1 MIFTPSSNL
10 DYDTQYGAYLYS
22 DAMDLAYN
30 SLVRDGWN
38 FRTMPP
44 NNPPYTPRTP
54 SGSAHGYAGR
64 SYSYSIFAKDPDD
77 GDQLRYTLDWGD
89 GTASETEFVDSGRS
103 VSQSHVW
110 DDEGGYSVRVMAA
123 DSEGDESDW
132 SPPLVVAISRRPH
145 PTAVISA
152 NPAVI
157 TEGETISFGAEGSK
171 SYYQDG
177 GIVSYEWDFGD
188 GSTGAGVN
196 VEHTYPRSGQYT
208 VTLTVTCY
216 ENLSATDSMSITVEP
231 APVLSISISTGSVPS
246 GESGEVL
253 VWVTSN
259 DGLIQGA
266 SVHLSTTTGNLNPN
280 EGLTDRYGEF
290 ASIFT
295 VPIVDATERYTIYA
309 KAEVDGMRGEGSESD
324 LIMVGPDMPPTAH
337 IEIHQDPAE
346 EGGSVT
352 IEGWGKDED
361 GDVLGCRW
369 TLPDGT
375 TIPDSGDSSEL
386 TLEPDEVQ
394 AGAYRFAVRDDQG
407 VWSEVAE
414 FELPMP
420 TPDDGEGAEE
430 EITSM
435 QTNFS
440 RVIEYISENIL
451 EDPVALAA
459 MVALSAGTLLMLR
472 GRNGRGI
479 TKRSK
484 GGGNGEE
491 NGEKGEKDEK
501 DEEDEK
507 PRYGS
512 ICATSTPDDAVVLL
526 DGLDLR
532 GRSPVTIN
540 KVPVGLHFLL
550 FVKSDHF
557 GYKRKILVTADQTE
571 TVHCDLTKVPEV
583 SLKLS
588 ADPTEILADGKS
600 KSTITI
606 EIEDKKGRPIP
617 VPKEIAVVVG
627 TNIGEIGSTARMP
640 AGKASTTSVLTS
652 SGSGGTAT
660 VNAVLEVEGVLRLKG
675 ETTVEFVDVEVAT

>member
-188 GSTGAGVN
+188 GSTGAGAN

-259 DGLIQGA
+259 DGLTQGA
-266 SVHLSTTTGNLNPN
+266 SVHLSATTGKLNPN

-346 EGGSVT
+346 EGGSIT

-369 TLPDGT
+369 TFPDGT
-375 TIPDSGDSSEL
+375 TIRDFGDSSEL
-386 TLEPDEVQ
+386 TLTPDEVQ
-394 AGAYRFAVRDDQG
+394 AGVYSFAVMDDRG
-407 VWSEVAE
+407 RWSKAAE

-420 TPDDGEGAEE
+420 PQGGE
-430 EITSM
+430 EITHL

-440 RVIEYISENIL
+440 RVLEYISEHIS
-451 EDPVALAA
+451 DPAVLAAMVVALAA
-459 MVALSAGTLLMLR
+459 GALWILKPPPPPKPNSDPK
-472 GRNGRGI
+472 I
-479 TKRSK
+479 P
-484 GGGNGEE
+484 
-491 NGEKGEKDEK
+491 
-501 DEEDEK
+501 EEDEAK
-507 PRYGS
+507 DKHGS
-512 ICATSTPDDAVVLL
+512 ILATSDPSNAAVVV
-526 DGLDLR
+526 DVEYK
-532 GRSPVTIN
+532 GRSPITIDN
-540 KVPVGLHFLL
+540 VLIGTHTVLFLKRGYLGYEKNAIVVANQTTPVH
-550 FVKSDHF
+550 
-557 GYKRKILVTADQTE
+557 R
-571 TVHCDLTKVPEV
+571 DLTKMPEV
-583 SLKLS
+583 KLKLS
-588 ADPTEILADGKS
+588 ADPVEIAADRES
-600 KSTITI
+600 RSTI
-606 EIEDKKGRPIP
+606 EIEIVTKDDNEIPIP
-617 VPKEIAVVVG
+617 VPEDTTVILEAD
-627 TNIGEIGSTARMP
+627 IGMIESPVKIHLGH
-640 AGKASTTSVLTS
+640 ASTRSTLRSAGS
-652 SGSGGTAT
+652 SGTAT
-660 VNAVLEVEGVLRLKG
+660 VKAEAKCGMIAKPEGS
-675 ETTVEFVDVEVAT
+675 TTVEFPDAESE